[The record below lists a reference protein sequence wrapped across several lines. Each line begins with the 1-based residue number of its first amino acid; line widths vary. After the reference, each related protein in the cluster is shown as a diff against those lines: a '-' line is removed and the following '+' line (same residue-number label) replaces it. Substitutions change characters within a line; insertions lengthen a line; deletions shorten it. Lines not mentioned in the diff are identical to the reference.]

1 MQPDTKSFISERVK
15 DFFGSPFNAKKA
27 FSSDEYEITHGGI
40 GCLDFEFII
49 EPGREKMPFIKIENR
64 TRPRILKVSRLAKCN
79 GVNGDS
85 LLKMIDQLAAS
96 IPFVEYVTLTDRA
109 HVMICGV
116 DINLAHLK
124 ILTTGSSWY
133 NRFGYKSNDHADDV
147 AHNAVVI
154 NETMDNA
161 LEHAKR
167 LSNFERSIEIPR
179 KELFHDLPM
188 TIPVKNY
195 VQAVLDSVRHFP
207 ETKEK
212 CTSKQTKMS
221 FFLKSLI
228 YHLSDNLRYNWELM
242 KMVER
247 GSNAASTRSP
257 RAASRSPRPS
267 PPKAS
272 SAASTRSPRS
282 ASRSPR
288 SASRSPRAGGKRK
301 RSCKRNKCKHN
312 KRITKRR

>member
-1 MQPDTKSFISERVK
+1 
-15 DFFGSPFNAKKA
+15 
-27 FSSDEYEITHGGI
+27 
-40 GCLDFEFII
+40 
-49 EPGREKMPFIKIENR
+49 MPFIKIENR

-96 IPFVEYVTLTDRA
+96 IPFVEYITLTDRA
-109 HVMICGV
+109 HAMMCGV

-133 NRFGYKSNDHADDV
+133 NRFGYKSSDHDDDV

-161 LEHAKR
+161 LERAKR
-167 LSNFERSIEIPR
+167 LSDFERSIEIPR

-188 TIPVKNY
+188 TMPVKNY

-247 GSNAASTRSP
+247 GSNADSARSP
-257 RAASRSPRPS
+257 RAASRSPRAS

-282 ASRSPR
+282 ASPPKASSAASTRSPR
-288 SASRSPRAGGKRK
+288 AASRSPRAASRSPRAASRSPRAGGKRK

-312 KRITKRR
+312 KRITKRK